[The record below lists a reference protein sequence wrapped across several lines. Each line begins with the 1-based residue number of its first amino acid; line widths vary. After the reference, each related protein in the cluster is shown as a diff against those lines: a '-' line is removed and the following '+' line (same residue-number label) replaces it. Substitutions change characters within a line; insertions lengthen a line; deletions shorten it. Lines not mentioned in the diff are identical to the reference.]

1 MRTTRA
7 VSLIATFGALHAVLA
22 VISLGIGPWRNWA
35 VYLEPFEGI
44 ILGPQNGFFAAL
56 VGSSI
61 ARMAWQSSDWM
72 FGVIAEPLSVLMA
85 GFLAKAKWKPV
96 LAIYAIMLS
105 AYFIHPFGR
114 ELPLWTILDI
124 LLAIFLIYPA
134 AKLSGNLFGTDVRR
148 LSIALVLMSFTVIVT
163 DSLVRVFL
171 LVPAGLYNL
180 FTLDF
185 GTLQGIFI
193 TAASFSYLEDA
204 FAIAISFLVGV
215 PLLTR
220 ILKLEHN
227 NKKQE

>member
-1 MRTTRA
+1 M
-7 VSLIATFGALHAVLA
+7 LA
-22 VISLGIGPWRNWA
+22 FISLGIGPWRNWA

-44 ILGPQNGFFAAL
+44 ILGPQIGFFAAL
-56 VGSSI
+56 IGSSI

-72 FGVIAEPLSVLMA
+72 FGVIAEPLSVLIA

-124 LLAIFLIYPA
+124 LLTIFLIYPA
-134 AKLSGNLFGTDVRR
+134 AKLSRNLFGTDVRR
-148 LSIALVLMSFTVIVT
+148 LSIALALISFTVIVT

-193 TAASFSYLEDA
+193 TAAGFSYLEDA
-204 FAIAISFLVGV
+204 VAVAISFLVGV

-220 ILKLEHN
+220 ILKLGHN
-227 NKKQE
+227 NKQE